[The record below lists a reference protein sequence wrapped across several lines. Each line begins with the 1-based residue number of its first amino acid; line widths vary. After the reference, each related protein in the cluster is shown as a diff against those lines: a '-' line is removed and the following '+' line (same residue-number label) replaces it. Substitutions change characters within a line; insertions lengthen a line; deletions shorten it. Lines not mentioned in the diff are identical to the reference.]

1 MDTIDKIIDQK
12 NIEEAIK
19 KVRKNKG
26 APGIDNM
33 TVFELED
40 FFMKN
45 WNDIRLKIL
54 NKQYV
59 VSPVKRIFIP
69 KPNSNEMRPLG
80 IPCCKDRVIQQA
92 TAKIL
97 SDIYEPLFSEHS
109 HGFRPNRS
117 CHTAMEE
124 ALGYLNEGYEWV
136 VDFDIQKF
144 FDTVNH
150 DKLISI
156 IREQVNDSTTL
167 HLIRSFLKAGIMENG
182 LQSPIED
189 GVPQGSPF
197 SPIAS
202 NIYLDKLDK
211 ELESRGLRFVRY
223 ADDFNVFVKSEAAAN
238 RVMKSVSSWIERKL
252 YLKVSPAKTKVVRPT
267 KGEFLGFGFYKNG
280 KEWKC
285 KPLKSRLIRLR
296 DKIRDITC
304 RKKACARPLSATV
317 HKINEVVRGWI
328 NYYKVGS
335 MKTAMKDFG
344 TWLRHKVRVI
354 MLKQWKTPTG
364 ITKGLNWYCRNFHI
378 TPLKEDTIHSIANSR
393 KGLYARSNK
402 DGINFI
408 LNIKV
413 FDTEIRSKRKGKVM
427 ERLINPLAYYL
438 NIPCNN
444 VLYIA

>member
-1 MDTIDKIIDQK
+1 MDIIDKIIDQR

-33 TVFELED
+33 SVFELED
-40 FFMKN
+40 FFKKN

-69 KPNSNEMRPLG
+69 KPNSSEMRPLG

-136 VDFDIQKF
+136 VDFDIKKF

-167 HLIRSFLKAGIMENG
+167 HLIRSFLNAGIMENG

-238 RVMKSVSSWIERKL
+238 RVMNSVSSWIERKL
-252 YLKVSPAKTKVVRPT
+252 FLKVSPTKTKVVRPS

-285 KPLKSRLIRLR
+285 KPLKSRLLRLR

-304 RKKACARPLSATV
+304 RKKACARPLSVTI

-344 TWLRHKVRVI
+344 AWLRHKVRVI
-354 MLKQWKTPTG
+354 MLKQWKTPSG
-364 ITKGLNWYCRNFHI
+364 ITKGLNWYCRNFGI

-393 KGLYARSNK
+393 KGLYASSNK
-402 DGINFI
+402 NGINFI

-413 FDTEIRSKRKGKVM
+413 FDTEIKSKRKGKVM

>member
-1 MDTIDKIIDQK
+1 MNTIDRIIDQT

-19 KVRKNKG
+19 NVRKNKG

-33 TVFELED
+33 TVFELEN
-40 FFMKN
+40 FFKQN
-45 WNDIRLKIL
+45 WDNIRLKVL
-54 NKQYV
+54 NKQYD
-59 VSPVKRIFIP
+59 VSPVKRIYIP

-80 IPCCKDRVIQQA
+80 IPCCKDRVLQQA

-97 SDIYEPLFSEHS
+97 SDIYEPIFSEHS

-136 VDFDIQKF
+136 VDFDIKKF

-167 HLIRSFLKAGIMENG
+167 HLIRAFLKSGIMENG
-182 LQSPIED
+182 LISPVED

-197 SPIAS
+197 SPVAS

-211 ELESRGLRFVRY
+211 ELENRGLRFVRY
-223 ADDFNVFVKSEAAAN
+223 ADDFNIFVKSEMAAN
-238 RVMKSVSSWIERKL
+238 RVMKSVTSWIERKL
-252 YLKVSPAKTKVVRPT
+252 FLKVSPTKTKVVRPM
-267 KGEFLGFGFYKNG
+267 KGEFLGFGFFKNSS
-280 KEWKC
+280 EWKC
-285 KPLKSRLIRLR
+285 RPLKSRITRLK
-296 DKIRDITC
+296 DKIRIITC
-304 RKKACARPLSATV
+304 RRIACARPLSETV

-328 NYYKVGS
+328 NYYKIGS
-335 MKTAMKDFG
+335 MKNAMEDIG
-344 TWLRHKVRVI
+344 AWLRHKIRVI
-354 MLKQWKTPTG
+354 MLKQWKKPKG
-364 ITKGLNWYCRNFHI
+364 ITKGLEWYCRNFHI
-378 TPLKEDTIHSIANSR
+378 TPLNADTIDRIANSR
-393 KGLYARSNK
+393 KGLYARCNM

-408 LNIKV
+408 LSTKV
-413 FDTEIRSKRKGKVM
+413 FDTEIRSKRKGRVM

>member
-1 MDTIDKIIDQK
+1 MDIIDKIIDQR

-45 WNDIRLKIL
+45 WYDIRLKIL

-69 KPNSNEMRPLG
+69 KPNSSEMRPLG

-124 ALGYLNEGYEWV
+124 ALGYLNEGYEWI
-136 VDFDIQKF
+136 VDFDIKKF

-156 IREQVNDSTTL
+156 IREQVNDSATL
-167 HLIRSFLKAGIMENG
+167 HLIRSFLNAGIMENG

-223 ADDFNVFVKSEAAAN
+223 ADDFIVFVKSEAAAN

-252 YLKVSPAKTKVVRPT
+252 YLKVSPTKTKVVRPS

-285 KPLKSRLIRLR
+285 KPLKSRLLRLR

-304 RKKACARPLSATV
+304 RKKASARPLSATI

-335 MKTAMKDFG
+335 MKTAMEDFG
-344 TWLRHKVRVI
+344 AWLRHKVRVI
-354 MLKQWKTPTG
+354 MLKQWKTPSG
-364 ITKGLNWYCRNFHI
+364 ITKGLNWYCRNFRI

-393 KGLYARSNK
+393 KGLYASSNK
-402 DGINFI
+402 NGINFI